1 MPDEVLP
8 PPAPYATAADFVAMY
23 GNVEAI
29 ELTQLEDP
37 EATTA
42 NTTMIDMAI
51 EQAQGELNAY
61 YAVRYELPLSEP
73 YPKAT
78 QIQTLVVARYR
89 LDKYRRRED
98 VRLEYESVLRQLE
111 WLAKGQ
117 FLLTDALGTEL
128 PLRPATQQPTEPA
141 VGAEHAIRYGRRDR
155 PRIAADTTNP
165 QDFYGE
171 MLDRGIRIRR

>member
-1 MPDEVLP
+1 MPDEVP
-8 PPAPYATAADFVAMY
+8 TPPAPYATAADFVAMY
-23 GNVEAI
+23 GEIEAI
-29 ELTQLEDP
+29 ELTELENP
-37 EATTA
+37 EATTY
-42 NTTMIDMAI
+42 NTAMIEMAI
-51 EQAQGELNAY
+51 EQATGELNAY

-78 QIQTLVVARYR
+78 QIQTLVIARYR

-117 FLLTDALGTEL
+117 FLLTDALGQEL

-141 VGAEHAIRYGRRDR
+141 VGEEQAIRFGRRDR
-155 PRIAADTTNP
+155 PRIASDQTNP
-165 QDFYGE
+165 EDFYGE
-171 MLDRGIRIRR
+171 MFDRSVRVQR